1 MTRALRQAGVAAE
14 EVGYVNAH
22 GTATAA
28 NDVAES
34 LAIRQV
40 FGGRAGAVAVSSTK
54 PVTGHLLGAAGA
66 LETVIATLALG
77 AGVVPTT
84 LNFERGAP
92 GCDLDYV
99 AGGSREARGVRVAL
113 NLSCG
118 FGGVNSCLVIGR
130 AG

>member
-1 MTRALRQAGVAAE
+1 
-14 EVGYVNAH
+14 
-22 GTATAA
+22 
-28 NDVAES
+28 
-34 LAIRQV
+34 
-40 FGGRAGAVAVSSTK
+40 VSSTK

-66 LETVIATLALG
+66 LETVVATLALKE
-77 AGVVPTT
+77 GVVPTT

-99 AGGSREARGVRVAL
+99 AGGSRDAKGLRVAL

-118 FGGVNSCLVIGR
+118 FGGVNSCLVIAR